1 MLSLGKSQTIFDESY
16 RVLKSNGT
24 LAYWF
29 YKDPVF
35 IGYPEANK
43 VYTNYIYNSSFDE
56 SPDEEFERYMGPYYQ
71 QPGHDYLRSLMKE
84 IEVPTDKFYDIVRHE
99 YISDIHGAPKE
110 NEDPYIT
117 KTPLLLRKL

>member
-1 MLSLGKSQTIFDESY
+1 
-16 RVLKSNGT
+16 
-24 LAYWF
+24 
-29 YKDPVF
+29 
-35 IGYPEANK
+35 
-43 VYTNYIYNSSFDE
+43 
-56 SPDEEFERYMGPYYQ
+56 MGPYYQ

-117 KTPLLLRKL
+117 KTPLFIKKTITMKWF